1 MSNQELIQKE
11 KDKFRKYVDSFFHG
25 FLDLSNLEFSTGE
38 INEEYLEIFSCKVNS
53 FNCFPEKLGIYTR
66 LIISN
71 VKLSASINLQSPEN
85 SDFDFSYNVSIPE
98 DLEITEG
105 EYIREFDQLAKQL
118 RSKIRKKNKSHA
130 NIEIKGDTLVDKT
143 GGYICFN
150 FTELQHNIDRD
161 EAFHSYFVLIC
172 STAFKEIRI
181 TEEQISIIKKPL
193 MDIVFAKTSDFFV
206 DDESSYFNL
215 RVNTVREMVNYE
227 HLKDNNVLSNEV
239 FNDIKEHILLNY
251 SN

>member
-1 MSNQELIQKE
+1 MFNQELIQKE
-11 KDKFRKYVDSFFHG
+11 KDKFRRYVDSFFHG

-38 INEEYLEIFSCKVNS
+38 INNEYLEVFSCRVNS
-53 FNCFPEKLGIYTR
+53 FNCYPKKLGIDTR

-71 VKLSASINLQSPEN
+71 IKLSASINLQSPEN

-98 DLEITEG
+98 NLEITEG
-105 EYIREFDQLAKQL
+105 EYIREFDQIAKQL
-118 RSKIRKKNKSHA
+118 KSKIRKKNKSHA
-130 NIEIKGDTLVDKT
+130 NIEIKGDTMVDKT

-150 FTELQHNIDRD
+150 FTELQNNMDRD

-181 TEEQISIIKKPL
+181 TEKQISIIKRPL
-193 MDIVFAKTSDFFV
+193 MDIIFAKTSDFFV
-206 DDESSYFNL
+206 DDEYSYFNL
-215 RVNTVREMVNYE
+215 RVNMVREIVNYE
-227 HLKDNNVLSNEV
+227 QLKNEIVLSDEH
-239 FNDIKEHILLNY
+239 FYDLKEHIMLNY